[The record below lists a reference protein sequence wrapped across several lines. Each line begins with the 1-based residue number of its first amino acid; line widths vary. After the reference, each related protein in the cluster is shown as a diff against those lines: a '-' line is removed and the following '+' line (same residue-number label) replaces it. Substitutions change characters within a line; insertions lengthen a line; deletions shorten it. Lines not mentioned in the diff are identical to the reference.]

1 MAATAPGDQGGLVS
15 RCSRPVSGDDAVIGD
30 SGKEQETGFSCRWSW
45 SGDSDSKSVNEA
57 AREDGA
63 VTVTDPGLPTVAMTG
78 GQ

>member
-1 MAATAPGDQGGLVS
+1 MV
-15 RCSRPVSGDDAVIGD
+15 GD

-57 AREDGA
+57 AREDGS
-63 VTVTDPGLPTVAMTG
+63 VTDPGLPAVAMTG